1 MSQASDNEQAAMR
14 AQARKDRALRKIQQW
29 VNSDEKP
36 FGSKTDMIKVPGL
49 PTGNVIEE
57 RRLKEILFDLGKK
70 RQQYISHNEYEQQ
83 RFLEAQRRKSY
94 ELRKAL
100 SDDNLSRGWSV
111 SNRNLLTRE
120 ASSYL
125 TTENTRVGQLDKINS
140 SSLIDKQQDVF
151 ITAGDQERNPPSQ
164 GKMVSFVSDLKKP
177 PLADNFRQRSKSR
190 SLDPTAV
197 PLVPWSKMKSTSI
210 QPGTHLPP
218 LMEDPRFSLLEKKLS
233 PIFHGRRKKKDLGD
247 VIEGLDALHI
257 PSKMKQK
264 SRTVIGQRIRQLL
277 KEQGII
283 F

>member
-1 MSQASDNEQAAMR
+1 MAQTSETDQAASR
-14 AQARKDRALRKIQQW
+14 SQARKDRALRKILQW
-29 VNSDEKP
+29 VNSEEKA

-70 RQQYISHNEYEQQ
+70 RQQFISHNDYEQQ
-83 RFLEAQRRKSY
+83 RFLEGQRRKSY

-100 SDDNLSRGWSV
+100 SDDALSRGWSV

-120 ASSYL
+120 ASSNM
-125 TTENTRVGQLDKINS
+125 TTENTRVDQLEKMNS
-140 SSLIDKQQDVF
+140 SSQKDVF
-151 ITAGDQERNPPSQ
+151 ITAGDQERQTQSH
-164 GKMVSFVSDLKKP
+164 GKMVSFVDDFKKP
-177 PLADNFRQRSKSR
+177 MDNFRQRSKSR
-190 SLDPTAV
+190 SLDPVST

-218 LMEDPRFSLLEKKLS
+218 LTEDPRFSLLEKKLS
-233 PIFHGRRKKKDLGD
+233 PVFYGRRKKKKELGE
-247 VIEGLDALHI
+247 VIDGLDALHI
-257 PSKMKQK
+257 PSKMKRE